1 MTPEQEAAIA
11 AAEADTLSKR
21 ERALLKSDDD
31 VPTLD
36 DFEEDRSDPFTR
48 LLDDIFEAD
57 DEDDDDFFIEE
68 YDDEKGYQR

>member
-21 ERALLKSDDD
+21 ERALIEADDDD

-36 DFEEDRSDPFTR
+36 DYEDDRNDPFR
-48 LLDDIFEAD
+48 ALLDDLFES
-57 DEDDDDFFIEE
+57 EDFEE
-68 YDDEKGYQR
+68 YDDDKDYS